1 MIRRLFIPGTA
12 MLLLAISASAQ
23 THPATPEAYVS
34 GVVRNSQGAPES
46 GALVELMRPDQKI
59 VAEMATDTHGHYALH
74 HIPPGNYE
82 LRATNPLFL
91 PTIRENLELAA
102 STRVVVN
109 LTLNTLYEAFRWLPA
124 EPRKAGEPPDDW
136 TWTLRLSADRPLLRM
151 LQNGPLVVVTDSNG
165 NRTLKARVTLRGGD
179 SRFGDGG
186 VHQDFELARS
196 LDGSRGL
203 VLRADLA
210 DPVETGSPAVRMVA
224 GYEHRL
230 AFGNSFRSVGIV
242 EDHPGISGGAV
253 QGLSSFALRNAETL
267 NLMPGVEAQVGDQ
280 VLGFHSTSTTVG
292 NYPFA
297 LLTVQSGHTRY
308 SYSVATSPDAQ
319 SADMVDE
326 ETNLSAAATELN
338 GQLVTEHGLHQ
349 QFTISHGTDG
359 SGRAMSVSVYHD
371 QVENPIVN
379 GGGSPSNVD
388 LNSGNLLFDPVA
400 GQLSAAGQSYSATG
414 IVAEIRN
421 PMGAN
426 LRLTV
431 DAATGEA
438 LAAASQMAEPVSF
451 SAPLDQAQPEAANM
465 VAISASGRVDRTGTA
480 WRAAYRWQT
489 AGTLTPVAPFST
501 ALPDAYLSLYLRQPI
516 HCRMLP
522 NGMEALV
529 DVRNL
534 LAEGY
539 RPFLSSDGSQLYF
552 AQLSRSIEGGLS
564 FSF

>member
-1 MIRRLFIPGTA
+1 

-23 THPATPEAYVS
+23 THPATPDAYVS
-34 GVVRNSQGAPES
+34 GMVRNSQGVPES
-46 GALVELMRPDQKI
+46 GALVELMRSDRKI
-59 VAEMATDTHGHYALH
+59 VAEMATDTRGHYALH
-74 HIPPGNYE
+74 HIPPGIYE
-82 LRATNPLFL
+82 LRASNALFL

-102 STRVVVN
+102 SSRVVVN

-124 EPRKAGEPPDDW
+124 EPRNAQEPPDDW

-165 NRTLKARVTLRGGD
+165 NRVLKARVTLRGGD
-179 SRFGDGG
+179 DGFGDGG

-210 DPVETGSPAVRMVA
+210 DPTQDDSPAVRMVA

-230 AFGNSFRSVGIV
+230 AFGNSFRTVGIV
-242 EDHPGISGGAV
+242 EDQPQVAGGSGM

-267 NLMPGVEAQVGDQ
+267 NLMPGVQAQVGDEI
-280 VLGFHSTSTTVG
+280 LGLRSSSTTVG

-297 LLTVQSGHTRY
+297 LLTVQSGHTSF
-308 SYSVATSPDAQ
+308 SYAVATSPDAQ
-319 SADMVDE
+319 RADAVDE
-326 ETNLSAAATELN
+326 GTNLSSSAAEID
-338 GQLVTEHGLHQ
+338 GRLVAEHGLHQ
-349 QFTISHGTDG
+349 QFTVSRNSDG
-359 SGRAMSVSVYHD
+359 RGRTMSVSVYHD
-371 QVENPIVN
+371 QVDNPIMN
-379 GGGSPSNVD
+379 GGGTLANAD
-388 LNSGNLLFDPVA
+388 LNSGNVLFDPVSE
-400 GQLSAAGQSYSATG
+400 QMSAAGQSYSATG

-421 PMGAN
+421 PMASN
-426 LRLTV
+426 LRVTF

-438 LAAASQMAEPVSF
+438 LAAVNDMAEAGSLSLASQLQQMRPQVAE
-451 SAPLDQAQPEAANM
+451 M
-465 VAISASGRVDRTGTA
+465 VAVSASGRVVQTGTQ

-489 AGTLTPVAPFST
+489 AGTLTPVAPFAT

-552 AQLSRSIEGGLS
+552 AQVSRSIEGGLS

>member
-1 MIRRLFIPGTA
+1 

-23 THPATPEAYVS
+23 PHPATPEAYVS
-34 GVVRNSQGAPES
+34 GVVRNSQGVPQS

-59 VAEMATDTHGHYALH
+59 VAEMATDTRGHYALH
-74 HIPPGNYE
+74 HIPPGQYE

-124 EPRKAGEPPDDW
+124 EPRKTGEPPDDW

-165 NRTLKARVTLRGGD
+165 NRALKARVTLRGGD

-186 VHQDFELARS
+186 VHQDFEIARS

-210 DPVETGSPAVRMVA
+210 DPVQSSSPAVRMVA

-242 EDHPGISGGAV
+242 EDHPQIAGGVAV

-280 VLGFHSTSTTVG
+280 VMGFHSSSTTVG

-297 LLTVQSGHTRY
+297 LLMVQSGHTRY
-308 SYSVATSPDAQ
+308 AYSVATSPDAQ
-319 SADMVDE
+319 SASMVDE
-326 ETNLSAAATELN
+326 ETNLSSAATELD
-338 GQLVTEHGLHQ
+338 GRLVAEHGLHQ
-349 QFTISHGTDG
+349 QFTISRGTDG
-359 SGRAMSVSVYHD
+359 SGRTMSVSVYHD

-379 GGGSPSNVD
+379 GGGSPTSAD
-388 LNSGNLLFDPVA
+388 LDSGNLLFDPVSA
-400 GQLSAAGQSYSATG
+400 QISAAGQSYSATG

-426 LRLTV
+426 LRLTI

-438 LAAASQMAEPVSF
+438 LASASQLAEPVSF
-451 SAPLDQAQPEAANM
+451 SAPLEQMHPEAADM
-465 VAISASGRVDRTGTA
+465 VAISASGQVDRSGTQ

-489 AGTLTPVAPFST
+489 AGTLTPVAPFAT

-516 HCRMLP
+516 RCRMLP

-534 LAEGY
+534 LAQGY

-552 AQLSRSIEGGLS
+552 AQLSRSIAGGLS

>member
-1 MIRRLFIPGTA
+1 
-12 MLLLAISASAQ
+12 MLLLALSASAQ
-23 THPATPEAYVS
+23 THPATPDAYVS

-59 VAEMATDTHGHYALH
+59 VAEMATDTHGHFALH
-74 HIPPGNYE
+74 HIAPGVYD

-124 EPRKAGEPPDDW
+124 EPRKAQEPPDDW

-165 NRTLKARVTLRGGD
+165 DRALKARVTLRGGD

-203 VLRADLA
+203 ILRADLA
-210 DPVETGSPAVRMVA
+210 DPVQSDSPAVRMVA

-242 EDHPGISGGAV
+242 EDQPQIAGGAGV

-267 NLMPGVEAQVGDQ
+267 NLMPGVQAQVGDQ
-280 VLGFHSTSTTVG
+280 VMGFHASSTTVG

-297 LLTVQSGHTRY
+297 LLMVQSGHTRY

-319 SADMVDE
+319 SAETVDE
-326 ETNLSAAATELN
+326 ETNLTSSATELD
-338 GQLVTEHGLHQ
+338 GQLVAEHGLHQ
-349 QFTISHGTDG
+349 QFTISRGSDG
-359 SGRAMSVSVYHD
+359 DGRTMSVSVYHD
-371 QVENPIVN
+371 QIENPIVN
-379 GGGSPSNVD
+379 GGGTPTNAD
-388 LNSGNLLFDPVA
+388 LSSGNLLFDPVSA
-400 GQLSAAGQSYSATG
+400 QMSAAGQGYSATG
-414 IVAEIRN
+414 IVAQIRN

-426 LRLTV
+426 LRLTL

-438 LAAASQMAEPVSF
+438 LAAASQLAEQPVSF
-451 SAPLDQAQPEAANM
+451 SAPLQQMHPEAANM
-465 VAISASGRVDRTGTA
+465 VAVSASGRVDRTGTQ

-489 AGTLTPVAPFST
+489 AGTLTPVAPFAT
-501 ALPDAYLSLYLRQPI
+501 TLPDAYLSLYFRQPI
-516 HCRMLP
+516 RCRMLP